1 MNKEISLLIFI
12 EVKPGLRNNQ
22 IEAFNI
28 LAPLVLAEEGCLQY
42 ELKSV
47 ESDENSFVLIEK
59 WSSQKDL
66 DNHDLTPHMIEAD
79 KLNPSFRAKAARVLR
94 LANI

>member
-59 WSSQKDL
+59 WSSQKEL
-66 DNHDLTPHMIEAD
+66 DNHDITPHMIEAD
-79 KLNPSFRAKAARVLR
+79 KLLKAARVLR